1 MHDAAW
7 KEVHVGKIQR
17 TTRENF
23 SFPLICF
30 VGQCGEEIN
39 SAALAENTRSLMGAQ
54 QIWSEYRL

>member
-1 MHDAAW
+1 VHDEAW

-39 SAALAENTRSLMGAQ
+39 SAALAENTRTLIGAQ
-54 QIWSEYRL
+54 QI

>member
-1 MHDAAW
+1 MHDEAW

-39 SAALAENTRSLMGAQ
+39 SAALAENTRTLIGAQ
-54 QIWSEYRL
+54 QSRSENRL